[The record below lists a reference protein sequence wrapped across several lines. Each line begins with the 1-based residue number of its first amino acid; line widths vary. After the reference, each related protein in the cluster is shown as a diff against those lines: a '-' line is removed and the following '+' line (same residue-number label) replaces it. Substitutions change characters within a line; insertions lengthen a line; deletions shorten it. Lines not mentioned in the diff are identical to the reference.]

1 MKRLKVAHIT
11 TIDVSLRYLLLDQL
25 CSIRD
30 AGYEVIGIS
39 SPGRDVSAIEA
50 AGIKHISVHM
60 TRKIT
65 PLNDLFSLLQLYR
78 VMKRERFT
86 IVHTH
91 TPKPGLLG
99 QLSARLA
106 GVPVVINTVHGFH
119 FHENMPAIWRRF
131 YITLEKIG
139 ALFSDVI
146 LSQNKEDI
154 QVALQEG
161 ICPPGRIKHIG
172 NGINLRL
179 FNPHRLGPESI
190 EMKRRELGLT
200 ANSPVVGF
208 VGRLAA
214 KRKGFIDFLSAA
226 RQIVRLNKK
235 VRFVIVGVP
244 DRGKSDAVSP
254 DVVKDYGIQEN
265 CIFLGRQPS
274 DEMPLLYALMDVV
287 VLPSLYE
294 GIPRSIMEACAM
306 CVPAVVTDVK
316 GNREVVKHGLNG
328 LMVPLGDRVAL
339 ADAINKVFA
348 DRKKSQIMGY
358 EGCRI
363 ALEHF
368 DQTSVFEKVKKVYAS
383 LLLKNGLPVPK
394 YQQMPYM
401 DDG

>member
-1 MKRLKVAHIT
+1 MIKIAHIT
-11 TIDVSLRYLLLDQL
+11 TVDMSLCYLLLDQL
-25 CSIRD
+25 QSIRQ

-39 SPGRDVSAIEA
+39 SPGPNVCAIEA
-50 AGIKHISVHM
+50 AGIRHIAVPM
-60 TRKIT
+60 TRKLA
-65 PLNDLFSLLQLYR
+65 PMADLLTLWRLYR

-91 TPKPGLLG
+91 NPKPGLLG
-99 QLSARLA
+99 QMAACLA

-119 FHENMPAIWRRF
+119 FHENMPTIWRRF

-154 QVALQEG
+154 QVAIQEG
-161 ICPPGRIKHIG
+161 ICPPGRIKHLG
-172 NGINLRL
+172 NGINLQL
-179 FNPHRLGPESI
+179 FNPDQLGPESI
-190 EMKRRELGLT
+190 EMKRRELGLI

-214 KRKGFIDFLSAA
+214 KRKGFTDFLSAA
-226 RQIVRLNKK
+226 RQIVRQNGK
-235 VRFVIVGVP
+235 VRFLIAGVP

-254 DVVKDYGIQEN
+254 EIVNEYGIQEN
-265 CIFLGRQPS
+265 CIFLGWQPN

-294 GIPRSIMEACAM
+294 GIPRAIMEACAM
-306 CVPAVVTDVK
+306 CVPVVVTDVK

-328 LMVPLGDRVAL
+328 LIVPHGDRAAL
-339 ADAINKVFA
+339 TNAISKLLH
-348 DRKKSQIMGY
+348 DRKKRQIMGY
-358 EGCRI
+358 VGSRI

-368 DQTSVFEKVKKVYAS
+368 DQTSVFERVKRTYIH
-383 LLLKNGLPVPK
+383 LLRKGLLPVPK
-394 YQQMPYM
+394 YKPTH
-401 DDG
+401 